1 MDLQLPMVVTIL
13 SMRYLEIGITNK
25 GTGFMAQNGD
35 NRDSSLFAF
44 NDSSYST
51 ILYSHDQKAD
61 VTCDDQESFVKRR

>member
-1 MDLQLPMVVTIL
+1 MVVTIL

-35 NRDSSLFAF
+35 NCDSSLFAF

-51 ILYSHDQKAD
+51 ILYSHDA
-61 VTCDDQESFVKRR
+61 VSI

>member
-1 MDLQLPMVVTIL
+1 
-13 SMRYLEIGITNK
+13 
-25 GTGFMAQNGD
+25 MAQNGD

-44 NDSSYST
+44 NASSYST